1 MQRTTRIW
9 KRTPWWNYEQCRAC
23 KIERAENKKFAK
35 ENKKLVRTR
44 RGKAAHD
51 KDGHRARLST
61 TKDEFARLEKERG
74 SEMAMLKR
82 DKPPEKK

>member
-9 KRTPWWNYEQCRAC
+9 KRTPWWNYEQCSAC

-35 ENKKLVRTR
+35 ENEKLVR

-51 KDGHRARLST
+51 KDGLRARLST
-61 TKDEFARLEKERG
+61 TKDVFARLEKERG
-74 SEMAMLKR
+74 RENGHAQAR
-82 DKPPEKK
+82 QAA